1 MAIKTNKKT
10 MVVHV
15 DPLTLNSEIEILGGN
30 NVQTFNRE
38 TQEYEPDRTLVPL
51 VLMPSV
57 VAQDPHG
64 VQNGK
69 QALTNVEWYNG
80 VPLTDGSNRIT
91 AGADYEVGDGTVD
104 NFPKYA
110 LKCKKNVDPNSPF
123 EIYAVSVFTD
133 KRRNVEM
140 KVENS
145 IKVYTA
151 YYDALNYSVKLDKP
165 DSWTINPL
173 QVVPDAEG
181 YWKHTVTAQLY
192 SGKNKVDDKNAAYW
206 WEVFDNGAWR
216 SINDDDLSLWIDCKD
231 EAGNFTK
238 TLTFDARL
246 IDGNTAFR
254 ARAAYF
260 ETERP
265 VSPKSEELRADTSV
279 AVKMP
284 KTLDV
289 DIIQMKGARMSTK
302 LDTLAGFEAVL
313 SYNKDVVPN
322 EKNHL
327 FQIAWYGRSEK
338 PGSKDVLIGYGR
350 TIEFIPKDKGF
361 EPGYLVSVYAD
372 VKLYNGHSLVTA
384 KNGEEPEQSVVTI
397 NGVPAIAP
405 TYV

>member
-15 DPLTLNSEIEILGGN
+15 DPLTLNSEIEIIGGN

-38 TQEYEPDRTLVPL
+38 TQEYESDRTLVPL
-51 VLMPSV
+51 VLLPSV
-57 VAQDPHG
+57 IAKDPDG

-69 QALTNVEWYNG
+69 QELTNVEWYNG
-80 VPLTDGSNRIT
+80 VPLSDGSNRIS
-91 AGADYEVGDGTVD
+91 ASADYEIGDGKVEG
-104 NFPKYA
+104 FPKYA
-110 LKCKKNVDPNSPF
+110 LKFKKNVDPNKPM
-123 EIYAVSVFTD
+123 EIYSVSVFTD
-133 KRRNVEM
+133 RRRNVEM

-165 DSWTINPL
+165 ESWTINPL

-181 YWKHTVTAQLY
+181 YWKHTITAQLY
-192 SGKNKVDDKNAAYW
+192 SGKSKVDDKNAAYW
-206 WEVFDNGAWR
+206 WEIFENEAWR
-216 SINDDDLSLWIDCKD
+216 AISDDDQSVWIDCKD

-254 ARAAYF
+254 ARAAYY

-279 AVKMP
+279 FVKMP

-289 DIIQMKGARMSTK
+289 DIMQTKGARMSTK
-302 LDTLAGFEAVL
+302 LDTLTGFEAVL
-313 SYNKDVVPN
+313 SYNKDVVPAD
-322 EKNHL
+322 KNHL

-361 EPGYLVSVYAD
+361 QPGYLVSVYAD
-372 VKLYNGHSLVTA
+372 VKFYNGHRLVTA
-384 KNGEEPEQSVVTI
+384 KNGEGPELSNVTV
-397 NGVPAIAP
+397 NGIPAITP